1 MARVDAATATECP
14 TTVLREVGDVMES
27 GEAGWAAAKAFDKV
41 ADDSRRYVVALE
53 DGKELEL
60 PASQLRRP
68 KRSKSATV
76 ANILIVPP
84 PKTVLQRW
92 IYEHFDKRAVDVGEK
107 KVELWMLKD
116 PRYLQKW

>member
-1 MARVDAATATECP
+1 
-14 TTVLREVGDVMES
+14 MES